1 MRGVQTTTP
10 DETATAQSDRRMAYA
25 LLRATIGVNLAVHGI
40 SGLLPRCL
48 RRR

>member
-1 MRGVQTTTP
+1 MTTP
-10 DETATAQSDRRMAYA
+10 NETAPEQSDRRMAYA
-25 LLRATIGVNLAVHGI
+25 LLRPIIGVNLVVHGI

>member
-1 MRGVQTTTP
+1 MREVHMTIP
-10 DETATAQSDRRMAYA
+10 NETAPEQSDRRMAYA
-25 LLRATIGVNLAVHGI
+25 LLRPIIGVNLVVHGI